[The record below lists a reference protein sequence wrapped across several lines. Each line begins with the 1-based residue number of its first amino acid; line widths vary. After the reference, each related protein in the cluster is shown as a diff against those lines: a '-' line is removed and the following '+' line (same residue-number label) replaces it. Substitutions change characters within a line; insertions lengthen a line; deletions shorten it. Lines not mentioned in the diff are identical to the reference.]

1 MLIREASNCIE
12 IVAVRRVP
20 QHLPSA
26 GDTEV
31 SIQVSSSGFSGRG
44 TAWVHASRLAAF
56 IAQLQEL
63 DQQRQ
68 GTAALEGISREEF
81 QLRIRSIDRQ
91 GHFAVSG
98 KLACQVYADQRGPY
112 LHAVEFGFEFDPT
125 RLPEVAS
132 GARALAGELT

>member
-1 MLIREASNCIE
+1 MLIREGSNSIE

-26 GDTEV
+26 GDTEL
-31 SIQVSSSGFSGRG
+31 SILVSSSGFSGRG
-44 TAWVHASRLAAF
+44 TTWVHASRLAAF
-56 IAQLQEL
+56 VVQLQEL
-63 DQQRQ
+63 EGQRQ
-68 GTAALEGISREEF
+68 GAATLEGISREEF

-125 RLPEVAS
+125 QLPQVLS
-132 GARALAGELT
+132 GFQELAGDLA